1 MNPHVTLE
9 YMHDLVDGLVPPAE
23 EAALRSHLSACST
36 CRDEFASLEAA
47 VKALRDLPGSAQAPD
62 GLWSGIESRIDA
74 VYDAASP
81 GPKVLPLSGA
91 RGPRRFSMTLPQL
104 AAAAVVVSLVSAA
117 TVWTALSRGTGQSRV
132 EIFSAGSGV
141 LGPSARVVRMGDTGY
156 AETVARLQAMIDQG
170 RDVLSPETLATLETS
185 LRTIDEAID
194 EVRQALE
201 ADPSSELLARLL
213 TNHQQSKLRMLR
225 QAAISVQPRT

>member
-1 MNPHVTLE
+1 
-9 YMHDLVDGLVPPAE
+9 
-23 EAALRSHLSACST
+23 
-36 CRDEFASLEAA
+36 
-47 VKALRDLPGSAQAPD
+47 
-62 GLWSGIESRIDA
+62 
-74 VYDAASP
+74 
-81 GPKVLPLSGA
+81 
-91 RGPRRFSMTLPQL
+91 
-104 AAAAVVVSLVSAA
+104 
-117 TVWTALSRGTGQSRV
+117 
-132 EIFSAGSGV
+132 
-141 LGPSARVVRMGDTGY
+141 MGDTGY
-156 AETVARLQAMIDQG
+156 AEAVVRLQAIIDQG